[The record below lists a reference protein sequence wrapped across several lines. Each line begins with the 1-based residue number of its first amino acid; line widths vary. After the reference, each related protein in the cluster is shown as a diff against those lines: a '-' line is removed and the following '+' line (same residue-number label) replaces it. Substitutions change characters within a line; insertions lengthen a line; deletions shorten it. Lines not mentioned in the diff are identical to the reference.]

1 MKKKTVTRQV
11 GDDKSKRKEIKSE
24 TTPWTL
30 KQKQKGN
37 EKINDR
43 KNKSLYNW
51 IIHHPQVVQLQ
62 IINDGLKLN
71 IDVKTEPQF
80 VPKLLLQVSVR
91 ELHNSLI
98 SDTSDGGIKE
108 ARDTENNIVIR
119 DSTLHSLFTS
129 QLKKCHQDTKFI

>member
-1 MKKKTVTRQV
+1 M
-11 GDDKSKRKEIKSE
+11 
-24 TTPWTL
+24 
-30 KQKQKGN
+30 
-37 EKINDR
+37 
-43 KNKSLYNW
+43 
-51 IIHHPQVVQLQ
+51 QLQ